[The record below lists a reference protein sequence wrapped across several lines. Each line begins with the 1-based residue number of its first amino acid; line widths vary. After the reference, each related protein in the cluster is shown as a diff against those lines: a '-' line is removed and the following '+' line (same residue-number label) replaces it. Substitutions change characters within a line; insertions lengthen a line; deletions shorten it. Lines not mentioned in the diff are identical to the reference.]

1 MSDIHG
7 VPSALKSALAAAD
20 ALGYDRLVLLGDL
33 LYHGPRNGVPNF
45 YDPEEVARILNGLK
59 DRIVAVRGNCDAEV
73 DQMMFEFPMM
83 GDYAVLEAGKETFF
97 LTHGHLW
104 NEHNLPP
111 LGMGSVLAH
120 GHTHVP
126 ELTKLKCGLT
136 VFNPGS
142 VALPK
147 GGSSRSFG
155 YFDGESL
162 KHYTCRTRF
171 AGRRISPYRVAP
183 FVSCSTTTA
192 SRKPGHVVSSKRVRT
207 PRPAI

>member
-1 MSDIHG
+1 MKIVFMSDIHG
-7 VPSALKSALAAAD
+7 VPSTLRAALSAAD
-20 ALGYDRLVLLGDL
+20 SLGYDKLVLLGDL

-45 YDPEEVARILNGLK
+45 YDPVEVAKILNSLK

-83 GDYAVLEAGKETFF
+83 SDYAVLDAGEETFF

-104 NEHNLPP
+104 NEFRLPP
-111 LGMGSVLAH
+111 VGMGTVLAH

-126 ELTKLKCGLT
+126 ELKSLECGLKI
-136 VFNPGS
+136 FNPGS

-155 YFDGESL
+155 YFDGREL
-162 KHYTCRTRF
+162 RHYV
-171 AGRRISPYRVAP
+171 I
-183 FVSCSTTTA
+183 
-192 SRKPGHVVSSKRVRT
+192 
-207 PRPAI
+207 